1 MASSTI
7 DSRVFGVMFVSD
19 RMKEIF
25 SDKNK
30 VQKWLDTEAALARAQ
45 AKLGIIDEAR
55 AKQITKF
62 AKAELLNLD
71 AIGEGYKSSITIVPL
86 LKEFKKVFDD
96 DSGEFAHWGATSQ
109 DIMDNGM
116 VLQIKEAMDF
126 LTQLLEKTYKETLK
140 ISQKYK
146 NTVMAGRTHVIHA
159 LPITFG
165 FKTAMWA
172 QEIRRSLDRL
182 KEIRRRV
189 LVGQLSGAVGT
200 LASQEGKGLEMQK
213 LMMQDL
219 GLNIPVIS
227 WHPSRDH
234 MAEYV
239 STLAIIAG
247 TLGKIAREIL
257 SLQRTEICEVEEPF
271 FMGKVGSSTM
281 PHKRNPQ
288 VCEGVIA
295 LTRIVR
301 AEAPLMVEAMG
312 CENERDWGCEAVEW
326 DVIPKS
332 SIHLA
337 AALEKTNDIL
347 ENLIVYP
354 ENMKR
359 NLDALKGA
367 MLSEAVMLHLGEKL
381 GRLTAH
387 EIVYEVCMKAF
398 ADGKPVIDDL
408 LERDE
413 VTKHF
418 TRADL
423 EEIMQPEKYIGLSAT
438 FVDRVIEDS
447 KGYFKG

>member
-1 MASSTI
+1 MASGTL
-7 DSRVFGVMFVSD
+7 DSRVFKVMFVSED
-19 RMKEIF
+19 MRKIF
-25 SDKNK
+25 SDENK

-45 AKLGIIDEAR
+45 AKLGIISKER
-55 AKQITKF
+55 AMQISKF
-62 AKAELLNLD
+62 ARAELLDLD
-71 AIGEGYKSSITIVPL
+71 AIGEHYKSSITIVPL

-96 DSGEFAHWGATSQ
+96 DSGEFVHWGATSQ

-116 VLQIKEAMDF
+116 TLQIREAIA
-126 LTQLLEKTYKETLK
+126 LIKKLLEKTYIESLR
-140 ISQKYK
+140 ISEKYK

-172 QEIRRSLDRL
+172 AEIRRSLDRL
-182 KEIRRRV
+182 DEISPRV

-200 LASQEGKGLEMQK
+200 LASQEGKGLEMQR
-213 LMMQDL
+213 LMMEDL
-219 GLNIPVIS
+219 GLNIPIIS

-239 STLAIIAG
+239 STLAIMAG
-247 TLGKIAREIL
+247 TIGRIAREIL

-301 AEAPLMVEAMG
+301 AQAPLMVEAMG

-326 DVIPKS
+326 DAIPKS

-337 AALEKTNDIL
+337 GALEKMNDIL

-381 GRLTAH
+381 GRLSAH

-398 ADGKPVIDDL
+398 TDGKPVIEDL

-413 VTKHF
+413 VAKRF
-418 TRADL
+418 SRAEL
-423 EEIMQPEKYIGLSAT
+423 EEIMKPEKYIGLSAQ
-438 FVDRVIEDS
+438 FVDRVLKDS
-447 KGYFKG
+447 ESYFKN

>member
-1 MASSTI
+1 MASGVV
-7 DSRVFGVMFVSD
+7 DSRVFRVMFVSEEM
-19 RMKEIF
+19 RKIF
-25 SDKNK
+25 SDENK

-45 AKLGIIDEAR
+45 AKLGIIEPRR
-55 AKQITKF
+55 AEQITKF
-62 AKAELLNLD
+62 AKAELLDLD
-71 AIGEGYKSSITIVPL
+71 AIGENYKSSITIVPL

-96 DSGEFAHWGATSQ
+96 DSGEFVHWGATSQ

-116 VLQIKEAMDF
+116 VLQIKEA
-126 LTQLLEKTYKETLK
+126 LPLIKKLLEKTYKEALR
-140 ISQKYK
+140 ISAEHK

-182 KEIRRRV
+182 KEITPRV

-200 LASQEGKGLEMQK
+200 MASQEGKGLEMQK
-213 LMMQDL
+213 LMMEDL

-247 TLGKIAREIL
+247 TIGRIAREIL

-295 LTRIVR
+295 LTKIVR
-301 AEAPLMVEAMG
+301 AQAPLMVEAME

-326 DVIPKS
+326 DAIPKS
-332 SIHLA
+332 SILIA
-337 AALEKTNDIL
+337 GALEKINDIL
-347 ENLIVYP
+347 ENLLVYP
-354 ENMKR
+354 QNMKR
-359 NLDALKGA
+359 NLNALKGA

-381 GRLTAH
+381 GRMSAH

-398 ADGKPVIDDL
+398 TDGKPVIDDL
-408 LERDE
+408 LEREE
-413 VTKHF
+413 VRKYF

-447 KGYFKG
+447 KKYFG

>member
-1 MASSTI
+1 MASGTL
-7 DSRVFGVMFVSD
+7 DSRVFRVMFVSED
-19 RMKEIF
+19 MRRVF
-25 SDKNK
+25 SDENK

-45 AKLGIIDEAR
+45 ARLGIIEPRR
-55 AKQITKF
+55 AEQITKF
-62 AKAELLNLD
+62 ARAELVDLD
-71 AIGEGYKSSITIVPL
+71 AIGDNYKSSITIVPL

-96 DSGEFAHWGATSQ
+96 DSGEFVHWGATSQ

-116 VLQIKEAMDF
+116 VLQIREAMA
-126 LTQLLEKTYKETLK
+126 LLKKLLEKTYDETLK
-140 ISQKYK
+140 ISEKYK

-182 KEIRRRV
+182 KEIAPRV

-213 LMMQDL
+213 LMMDDL

-247 TLGKIAREIL
+247 TIGRIAREIL

-295 LTRIVR
+295 LTKIVR
-301 AEAPLMVEAMG
+301 AQAPLMVEAME

-326 DVIPKS
+326 DAIPKS

-337 AALEKTNDIL
+337 GALEKINDIL

-354 ENMKR
+354 QNMKR
-359 NLDALKGA
+359 NLGALKGA

-381 GRLTAH
+381 GRMSAH

-398 ADGKPVIDDL
+398 MGGKPVIDDL
-408 LERDE
+408 LERAE
-413 VTKHF
+413 VAKHF
-418 TRADL
+418 TRAQL
-423 EEIMQPEKYIGLSAT
+423 EEIMDPEKYVGLSAT

-447 KGYFKG
+447 KSYVK